1 MNEMLSIIAWYE
13 KLNLVA
19 HERIDPLFLSLFAFF
34 QVPISKEFYIIL
46 QGVVF
51 IAGLIWLSKET
62 ERKLI
67 SAIPVSILA
76 FLALLQIVGP
86 DPFFLKAH
94 WFPAL
99 VASFISFEKR
109 LDIAG
114 VIVALGV
121 TILWCLSSGVLS
133 VLGLILAIQFV
144 VVFSK
149 REQSSVFFFISVII
163 FLVTAYLL
171 TPIIALPGFPHWAR
185 LVPIGPEAWYFAPKI
200 GPHLSPDPLNY
211 HAVVSASK
219 SVLKN
224 AIWYSVAVLV
234 LSYMWNGAKKTL
246 ILALMVGVSA
256 LVIGGESFVPSSMYG
271 YLPSSIL
278 FRLVPFLGLER
289 VSWLLAPLCIT
300 AISLALQPKTQGA
313 PKKIAVTGFLVCLL
327 YFVCSKGL
335 DTKPLYGASD
345 HFAAPAEC
353 AEEVIECS
361 VPYFATAHV
370 RKTHG
375 DWVLLAGDEKGREKN
390 DFLKVFPQASLAGTV
405 RFSDSSLDQSF
416 AIDGNLRTAW
426 KSADVQKEGTSLT
439 LSLSA
444 PVNVAKISLHIRPHS
459 PEFPRAFKVEASLD
473 GVDFKTISSMS
484 PWHGPVEWTKEGVPF
499 YGLQSSVDIHLE
511 KEIPLSVLRIT
522 LLANDE
528 VHYWTINE
536 IELFTLNQ
544 EQQSFN
550 Q

>member
-13 KLNLVA
+13 KLNLVV

-34 QVPISKEFYIIL
+34 QIPISKEFYIIL
-46 QGVVF
+46 QGIVF
-51 IAGLIWLSKET
+51 ISGLIWLSKET

-67 SAIPVSILA
+67 SAIPVSLLA

-114 VIVALGV
+114 AIVALGV

-133 VLGLILAIQFV
+133 VFGLILAIQFV
-144 VVFSK
+144 VVFSA
-149 REQSSVFFFISVII
+149 RTQSSVFFFISVII

-185 LVPIGPEAWYFAPKI
+185 LAPIGPEAWYFAPKI
-200 GPHLSPDPLNY
+200 GPQVTPDPLNY
-211 HAVVSASK
+211 HAIVLASK
-219 SVLKN
+219 AVLKS
-224 AIWYSVAVLV
+224 AIWYSVAVLA
-234 LSYMWNGAKKTL
+234 LSYIWNGAKLTL
-246 ILALMVGVSA
+246 HLAVMVGISA
-256 LVIGGESFVPSSMYG
+256 LLIAGESFVPASMYG

-300 AISLALQPKTQGA
+300 AISLALQPRNPTS

-327 YFVCSKGL
+327 YFVSSKGV
-335 DTKPLYGASD
+335 DTKLLYGASD
-345 HFAAPAEC
+345 SFSTHAEC
-353 AEEVIECS
+353 GEEVVECS
-361 VPYFATAHV
+361 VPYFATAHI
-370 RKTHG
+370 RKTFG
-375 DWVLLAGDEKGREKN
+375 DWILLANDRKGRGKE
-390 DFLKVFPQASLAGTV
+390 DYLKVFPHESLSGAV
-405 RFSDSSLDQSF
+405 IFSDSSVNQSY

-426 KSADVQKEGTSLT
+426 KSADVQREGASMTLT
-439 LSLSA
+439 LSK
-444 PVNVAKISLHIRPHS
+444 PVNISKVSLRIRPHS
-459 PEFPRAFKVEASLD
+459 PEFPRAFKVETSLD
-473 GVDFKTISSMS
+473 GVDFQTVSSML
-484 PWHGPVEWTKEGVPF
+484 PWHGPVEWTKEGVPY

-511 KEIPLSVLRIT
+511 KSVSLSVLRIT

-528 VHYWTINE
+528 LHQWAINE
-536 IELFTLNQ
+536 IELFSLNEQ
-544 EQQSFN
+544 EQSF
-550 Q
+550 QQ